1 MSATNRRTRNIQ
13 YSQVGAEDNEVVD
26 ELVADG
32 GAKCCGYYSFQ
43 VINIAA
49 AILHGVN
56 ALVMAI
62 VYFAND
68 KEDRLYAIP
77 TPYSAWVP
85 NNASLPEDERT
96 YTIETKTTAT
106 LLSLNWLIFSFHLLS
121 FLFQMFA
128 AATDLTVN
136 GICKYRYSTLI
147 LEKGKNPLRFIEYA
161 LSASIM
167 LVCIALVS
175 GVRSWTDLSA
185 IVLLNV
191 YTQLMGLAC
200 EYIRRKWVLNFAHF
214 TAWVTIVAAY
224 GIVIRYIM
232 TSITVNEVDP
242 PSFVYAIIT
251 LQVLLFMSFGFVQLF
266 QLYCN
271 FKYSELA
278 YTVLSLVAKTIL
290 GYMIYANV
298 LVGMG
303 RVTEA
308 IVE

>member
-1 MSATNRRTRNIQ
+1 MIVNVRGDRHFYEQVRSLYIPVFFYSITRCLRLIGELGI
-13 YSQVGAEDNEVVD
+13 YSPVGNDEEVI
-26 ELVADG
+26 LVADG
-32 GAKCCGYYSFQ
+32 GAKCCDYYSFQ

-85 NNASLPEDERT
+85 NNASLPEGDRT
-96 YTIETKTTAT
+96 YTIETKMTTT

-121 FLFQMFA
+121 FVFQMFA
-128 AATDLTVN
+128 AATDLFEK
-136 GICKYRYSTLI
+136 GLCKYRYSTLI

-175 GVRSWTDLSA
+175 GIRSWTDLSA

-200 EYIRRKWVLNFAHF
+200 EYVRRKWVLNFAHF
-214 TAWVTIVAAY
+214 TAWVTIVAA
-224 GIVIRYIM
+224 
-232 TSITVNEVDP
+232 
-242 PSFVYAIIT
+242 
-251 LQVLLFMSFGFVQLF
+251 LLSRTQ
-266 QLYCN
+266 
-271 FKYSELA
+271 
-278 YTVLSLVAKTIL
+278 
-290 GYMIYANV
+290 
-298 LVGMG
+298 
-303 RVTEA
+303 
-308 IVE
+308 

>member
-13 YSQVGAEDNEVVD
+13 YSPVGNDEEVIF
-26 ELVADG
+26 VADG
-32 GAKCCGYYSFQ
+32 GAKCCGYNSFQ

-85 NNASLPEDERT
+85 NNASLPEDDRT
-96 YTIETKTTAT
+96 YTIETKTTTT

-121 FLFQMFA
+121 FVFQMFA
-128 AATDLTVN
+128 AATDLFEK
-136 GICKYRYSTLI
+136 GLCKYKYTAMI
-147 LEKGKNPLRFIEYA
+147 LEEGKNPLRFIEYA

-175 GVRSWTDLSA
+175 GIRSWTDLSA

-200 EYIRRKWVLNFAHF
+200 EYVRRKWVLNFAHF

-224 GIVIRYIM
+224 GIIIAYTV
-232 TSITVNEVDP
+232 TSITANEVDP

-271 FKYSELA
+271 FRYSELA

>member
-1 MSATNRRTRNIQ
+1 MSATIRRTRNIQ
-13 YSQVGAEDNEVVD
+13 YSPVGDDNEVVD
-26 ELVADG
+26 ELVADD

-85 NNASLPEDERT
+85 NNASLPEGDRT
-96 YTIETKTTAT
+96 YTIETKTTTT

-121 FLFQMFA
+121 FVFQMFA
-128 AATDLTVN
+128 AATDLFEK
-136 GICKYRYSTLI
+136 GLCKYKYTAMIESGR
-147 LEKGKNPLRFIEYA
+147 NPLRFIEYA

-175 GVRSWTDLSA
+175 GIRSWTDLSA

-200 EYIRRKWVLNFAHF
+200 EYVRRKWVLNFAHV

-224 GIVIRYIM
+224 GIIIAYTV
-232 TSITVNEVDP
+232 TSITANEVDP

-271 FKYSELA
+271 FRYSELA